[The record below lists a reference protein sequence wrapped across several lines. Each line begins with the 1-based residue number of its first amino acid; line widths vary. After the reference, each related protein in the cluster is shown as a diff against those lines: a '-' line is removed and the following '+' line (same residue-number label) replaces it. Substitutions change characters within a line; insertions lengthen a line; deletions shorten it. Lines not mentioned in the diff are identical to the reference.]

1 MDYKKI
7 LRNTKDK
14 NKLKVTLKNTKEKG
28 VGLFARETIKKG
40 EIIAYYR
47 VKIFLY
53 RTYESPTDD
62 VYIFEIY
69 RKNGE
74 TYKKLIGDIEADK
87 IPEPINNITFWA
99 PFANEPSSNQKTN
112 AEIDINL
119 EGNYRDKTYSSPG
132 EYATYQLIASRMIR
146 PDEEILWYYGE
157 KYSRNYLVG
166 KEI

>member
-40 EIIAYYR
+40 EVIAYYKVR
-47 VKIFLY
+47 IFLH
-53 RTYESPTDD
+53 RTYESSTDN

-74 TYKKLIGDIEADK
+74 AYKKLIGDIEPDD
-87 IPEPINNITFWA
+87 IPKPINHITFWA
-99 PFANEPSSNQKTN
+99 PFANEPSSHQKTN

-119 EGNYRDKTYSSPG
+119 EGNYVNKTYSSPG
-132 EYATYQLIASRMIR
+132 ESAIYKLIASRMIR

-157 KYSRNYLVG
+157 RYTRNYLVG
-166 KEI
+166 KEM